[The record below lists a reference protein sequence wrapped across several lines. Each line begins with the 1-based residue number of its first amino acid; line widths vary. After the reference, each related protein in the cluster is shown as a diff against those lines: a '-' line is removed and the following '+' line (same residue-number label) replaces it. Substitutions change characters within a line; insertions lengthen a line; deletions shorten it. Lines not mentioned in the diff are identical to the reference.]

1 MLGVGVKR
9 SLMLIAINIEFW
21 TNIGLSIAA
30 IFGGLMMGI
39 GYVKGK
45 YKSWSTSSK
54 NKEDHHEEIIDIK
67 SAAEGKHNHIHEML
81 TSLRFHTNSDR
92 AQIGQFHNGGKF
104 LEGSAMKR
112 FSISHESCSPGVS
125 MEFHSLQGILATLF
139 WDMIEILKQDDPKIR
154 FTQSLPDETVLK
166 TYNESKNIQA
176 FAMLPIKKNDLYI
189 GFVKVDWNDKNT
201 LPDDP
206 EDGVRLMQQY
216 CSFIE
221 LEITKKG

>member
-1 MLGVGVKR
+1 M
-9 SLMLIAINIEFW
+9 IPN
-21 TNIGLSIAA
+21 TNIDFWMNIGVSTAAA
-30 IFGGLMMGI
+30 IGGIFI
-39 GYVKGK
+39 GVSYI
-45 YKSWSTSSK
+45 K
-54 NKEDHHEEIIDIK
+54 NKYAAWAKAVKDRRQPQEEIIDIK
-67 SAAEGKHNHIHEML
+67 SPAEGKHNHIHEML

-139 WDMIEILKQDDPKIR
+139 WDMIEILKEDNPKIR

-216 CSFIE
+216 CAFIE
-221 LEITKKG
+221 LELTKKG